1 MNIPPKYEDLVL
13 KVAELEWRESSL
25 LESLT
30 DKREEYN
37 KLGDRYDALQQR
49 LTVAE
54 RRNTELARILRS
66 LNDCTDWWG
75 WGVDESLRA
84 PVEAALKLAEEGEGS

>member
-1 MNIPPKYEDLVL
+1 MSIPPKYEDMVL
-13 KVAELEWRESSL
+13 RVAELEWRESSL

-49 LTVAE
+49 LTAINQ
-54 RRNTELARILRS
+54 RAFLRHKI
-66 LNDCTDWWG
+66 G
-75 WGVDESLRA
+75 IAG
-84 PVEAALKLAEEGEGS
+84 